1 MSIAVLVPWR
11 TNDPARVE
19 IWSWVLKRWQLRY
32 PTFEV
37 ITGTPA
43 EGPWSKGAAVADAL
57 RQTKAGTLIV
67 ADADVWCDGVQAAV
81 MAVEQN
87 RAKWAMPH
95 KVVKRLSQES
105 TKAVLS
111 GRTVLDRSTDLIENH
126 TARRGGGLVVLSRE
140 VLEGVPMD
148 PGFTG
153 WGQEDESWAIA
164 LQTLAGPVWQG
175 EIPLFHLW
183 HPPAERQTRAIG
195 SAESLA
201 RYRRYQEAAGNQ
213 EQMRNIISEF
223 CKQPMEGYVMANFT
237 YRNKN
242 TGQVVSYP
250 RRVPRLEFLQN
261 WERVADDTP
270 EQAQGT
276 VKSPGLLGS
285 ANVGDRK
292 EERHRAPGGTFE
304 PVVDVQ
310 PSGSTDTP
318 KQSTETLADPV
329 DRQPEVIEADAD
341 RQVDPSVPSP
351 LEAEPNP
358 ENRPA
363 KSATK
368 DQWVKWATEC
378 GADKQDAEAMTKAEL
393 IEIYGE

>member
-1 MSIAVLVPWR
+1 MSVAVLIPWR
-11 TNDPARVE
+11 TQDPARVE
-19 IWSWVLKRWQLRY
+19 IWSWVLKRWQLRH

-37 ITGTPA
+37 VTGTPA
-43 EGPWSKGAAVADAL
+43 EGPWSKGAAVMDAL
-57 RQTKAGTLIV
+57 RQTKADTLIV
-67 ADADVWCDGVQAAV
+67 ADADVWCDGIQAAV
-81 MAVEQN
+81 SAIEQK
-87 RAKWAMPH
+87 RTRWAMPH
-95 KVVKRLSQES
+95 RTVKRLSPEA
-105 TKAVLS
+105 TKSVLS
-111 GRTVLDRSTDLIENH
+111 GRMVLDRSTDLIENH
-126 TARRGGGLVVLSRE
+126 IARRGGGVVVLPRE

-164 LQTLAGPVWQG
+164 LETLAGPVWQG
-175 EIPLFHLW
+175 ETPLFHLW

-223 CKQPMEGYVMANFT
+223 CKQPMEGYPMSKFT

-250 RRVPRLEFLQN
+250 RKVPRLEFLQN
-261 WERVADDTP
+261 WERVEEGTT
-270 EQAQGT
+270 EQPQVTKA
-276 VKSPGLLGS
+276 PGLLGS
-285 ANVGDRK
+285 ANVGDRQ
-292 EERHRAPGGTFE
+292 EERHKVPGGTFE
-304 PVVDVQ
+304 PVVEVQ
-310 PSGSTDTP
+310 PPGSTDTP
-318 KQSTETLADPV
+318 EQSTETLADPV
-329 DRQPEVIEADAD
+329 DRQPEVIEADAY
-341 RQVDPSVPSP
+341 RQVEPSVPSP
-351 LEAEPNP
+351 LKTEPDP

>member
-148 PGFTG
+148 PGFTR
-153 WGQEDESWAIA
+153 WGQEDDAWAIA
-164 LQTLAGPVWQG
+164 LQTPAGPARQG
-175 EIPLFHLW
+175 AIPPLPGSCGQSGADAQHHLRVLQAADGGLR
-183 HPPAERQTRAIG
+183 HGELHVPQQEHRAGGQLPAQG
-195 SAESLA
+195 SAPGVPPELGA
-201 RYRRYQEAAGNQ
+201 GGRRHPRAG
-213 EQMRNIISEF
+213 S
-223 CKQPMEGYVMANFT
+223 GH
-237 YRNKN
+237 
-242 TGQVVSYP
+242 GQV
-250 RRVPRLEFLQN
+250 
-261 WERVADDTP
+261 
-270 EQAQGT
+270 
-276 VKSPGLLGS
+276 
-285 ANVGDRK
+285 
-292 EERHRAPGGTFE
+292 
-304 PVVDVQ
+304 
-310 PSGSTDTP
+310 SG
-318 KQSTETLADPV
+318 
-329 DRQPEVIEADAD
+329 
-341 RQVDPSVPSP
+341 
-351 LEAEPNP
+351 
-358 ENRPA
+358 PA
-363 KSATK
+363 R
-368 DQWVKWATEC
+368 
-378 GADKQDAEAMTKAEL
+378 
-393 IEIYGE
+393 